1 MKKCMDVM
9 VAGLFM
15 VGMASVAGACGGNK
29 SSVSLEQSQVAGVST
44 EGAHTCSASGKH
56 SCTAG
61 DKQACAEK
69 GAKSCAECAYLGD
82 TRTSLEKAGARVEVV
97 KLKNGYALIATAGSA
112 DSLAAVRKVN
122 AERFGG
128 LTALAGNADKKFCR
142 DCTAFNKALK
152 ADAVSYEIVDTA
164 NGVMTVF
171 TGTTAEA
178 IASLKESCGMFSM
191 LKAEAKPEKTT
202 ASN

>member
-1 MKKCMDVM
+1 MKKFMDMM
-9 VAGLFM
+9 VAA
-15 VGMASVAGACGGNK
+15 VVVAGMASVAGACGGDK

-44 EGAHTCSASGKH
+44 EGAHTCAGSKKA
-56 SCTAG
+56 CTAG
-61 DKQACAEK
+61 DKQACAER
-69 GAKSCAECAYLGD
+69 GAKSCSECAYLGD
-82 TRTSLEKAGARVEVV
+82 TRTSIEKAGGRVEVV

-112 DSLAAVRKVN
+112 ESLAAVRKVN

-128 LTALAGNADKKFCR
+128 LAALAGNADKKFCK

-191 LKAEAKPEKTT
+191 LKAEAKTEKTT